1 MVFSNN
7 MTQTNYTTNQL
18 LIDFFGKYDYT
29 QLEFSNMVG
38 IRTGTLR
45 DYLHNKKEIK
55 FSRLEAII
63 KSFNLTLTIKTN

>member
-1 MVFSNN
+1 

-18 LIDFFGKYDYT
+18 LIDFFRRFDYT
-29 QLEFSNMVG
+29 QKEFAKKINIPNS
-38 IRTGTLR
+38 TFR
-45 DYLHNKKEIK
+45 DYITHRKEIK